1 MAIILVLV
9 CGGLGFS
16 TAIAALVLFDAS
28 LFQAF
33 ALWMSGG
40 LLALVI
46 AVLPA
51 LLPPRDPQQ
60 DRQAE
65 SA

>member
-1 MAIILVLV
+1 MAVILVLV

-16 TAIAALVLFDAS
+16 SAVAALLLFDAN
-28 LFQAF
+28 LLQAF

-40 LLALVI
+40 FVAMII

-51 LLPPRDPQQ
+51 LLPQPEARE

>member
-16 TAIAALVLFDAS
+16 SAVAALLLFDAN
-28 LFQAF
+28 LLQAF

-40 LLALVI
+40 FVAMIL

-51 LLPPRDPQQ
+51 LLPQPEPRA
-60 DRQAE
+60 DRRAE